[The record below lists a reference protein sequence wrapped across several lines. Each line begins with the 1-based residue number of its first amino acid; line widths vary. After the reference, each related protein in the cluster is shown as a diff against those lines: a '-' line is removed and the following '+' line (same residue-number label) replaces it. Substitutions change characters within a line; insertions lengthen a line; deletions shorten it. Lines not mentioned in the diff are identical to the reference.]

1 MEILRNANLVDAM
14 CAPAQRTQR
23 TALRQLTMSAAGI
36 AARLED
42 ETPPSPEPDR
52 LVGVREAA
60 PMVGLTVRQLYA
72 RRDLPFRVRTG
83 PETIRYSVKGIRRW
97 ITSLTAQRLAR

>member
-60 PMVGLTVRQLYA
+60 PMVGLTVRQLRAAATYYFA
-72 RRDLPFRVRTG
+72 SKLDQEPSAIASRGFGAGLHP
-83 PETIRYSVKGIRRW
+83 
-97 ITSLTAQRLAR
+97 

>member
-1 MEILRNANLVDAM
+1 MDAM
-14 CAPAQRTQR
+14 CAPAQRT
-23 TALRQLTMSAAGI
+23 ALRQLTTIAAGF